1 MPGRA
6 SPTPTSA
13 AAMAK
18 TDTRTS
24 VERERSATP
33 KAPALPLLAWLLIP
47 LPTPLSFPFPVPSGV
62 SRRSGY
68 DLARGARW
76 APDRLLRLAERVAP
90 GTVISAAGVRDR
102 SPGQRRAWRDP
113 DVCRRPACRVP
124 GLARSLPPRLRSTAT
139 AEPG

>member
-47 LPTPLSFPFPVPSGV
+47 LPTPLGFPFPVPSGV

-68 DLARGARW
+68 DLVRGARW

-90 GTVISAAGVRDR
+90 VTVISAAGVRDR
-102 SPGQRRAWRDP
+102 SPGQRLSWRDL
-113 DVCRRPACRVP
+113 VACHRHACPWQGPV
-124 GLARSLPPRLRSTAT
+124 RS
-139 AEPG
+139 